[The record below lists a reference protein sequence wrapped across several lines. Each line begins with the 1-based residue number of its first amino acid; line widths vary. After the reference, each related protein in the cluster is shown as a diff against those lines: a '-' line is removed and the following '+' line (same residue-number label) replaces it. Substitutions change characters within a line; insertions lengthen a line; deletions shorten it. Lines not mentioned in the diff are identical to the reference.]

1 MQITIVGGGFGGI
14 KAALELAKKRRHT
27 ITLISDRDEFQYYPS
42 LFATATGG
50 SHRQS
55 WVPLADIFRHH
66 RNVTI
71 VRDSIIKIDP
81 SMRLLKGQAGEYRYH
96 TLILALGSVTSY
108 FGIKGLDQYA
118 YGIKSEDE
126 IRELQQHLYD
136 EMSDGSDDEKNYV
149 IVGAGPTGVELAG
162 ALGEYIKTLRLHF
175 GIRKKSMKISLIEAA
190 PRVLPKLS
198 VETSQAAHRRLR
210 KLGIHIQTK
219 TRVERQTVNSL
230 IVNDKPLVTQTVIWT
245 SGVTNA
251 AFFTE
256 NKAIFTLNER
266 GKVVVDA
273 YLQALPN
280 VYVIGDNAATPYSGM
295 AQTALHDAIYVA
307 KRLGG
312 SKKPYRPV
320 MPSCVV
326 PIGRH
331 WAVFERGKLRFSGW
345 IGSLFRMAAD
355 FVGYSDILP
364 IGWAFEAWTSMKKK
378 EMKIPSRNAS
388 TSTGNDQIK

>member
-1 MQITIVGGGFGGI
+1 MQITIVGGGFGGV
-14 KAALELAKKRRHT
+14 KAALELAKKRSNT

-55 WVPLADIFRHH
+55 WVPLDDIFRRH

-71 VRDSIIKIDP
+71 VRDSITKIDP
-81 SMRLLKGQAGEYRYH
+81 GTRTLKGQSAEYRYR
-96 TLILALGSVTSY
+96 TLILALGSSTTY

-126 IRELQQHLYD
+126 IRQLQQHLYD

-162 ALGEYIKTLRLHF
+162 ALGEYIRTLRLHF

-190 PRVLPKLS
+190 PRILPHLS
-198 VETSQAAHRRLR
+198 VETSQAAHRRLK

-219 TRVERQTVNSL
+219 MRVERQTIDSLVVN
-230 IVNDKPLVTQTVIWT
+230 NKPLVTQTVIWT

-251 AFFTE
+251 LFFAD
-256 NKAIFTLNER
+256 NKAVFTLNER

-273 YLQALPN
+273 YLQALPR

-307 KRLGG
+307 KRLSG
-312 SKKPYRPV
+312 SKKRYRPV

-331 WAVFERGKLRFSGW
+331 WAVFERGKIHFSGW
-345 IGSLFRMAAD
+345 IGSLFRTAAD
-355 FVGYSDILP
+355 FVGYNDILP
-364 IGWAFEAWTSMKKK
+364 IGWAFAAWTSVKKK
-378 EMKIPSRNAS
+378 EMKIPSHIAS
-388 TSTGNDQIK
+388 ATTDSDQIK